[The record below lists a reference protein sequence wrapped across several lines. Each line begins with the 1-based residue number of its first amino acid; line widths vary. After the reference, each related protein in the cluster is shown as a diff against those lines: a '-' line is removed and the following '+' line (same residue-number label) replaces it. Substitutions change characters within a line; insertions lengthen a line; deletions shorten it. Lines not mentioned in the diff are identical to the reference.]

1 MDVVNVSGAVPAG
14 QQRTDALWLVG
25 CGNMAGAMVEGW
37 RSAGTDLSQAVAIR
51 PSGTPV
57 PGVRTVRTIAEAG
70 PPPGIALLGFKP
82 QKLPE
87 VAPELAAAIG
97 GETIVLS
104 MLAGVEVET
113 LRQRFPAAAAVV
125 RVMPNTPVAIRRGV
139 IAVFGEALDE
149 GKRTRV
155 GTLLAPLGYVAWCAS
170 EAELGTIGHV
180 AGSGPAYVARFIAAL
195 AAAGEGKGL
204 DPGLALTIARETVL
218 GTGWLAAAA
227 GDPMD
232 EIARRVTSPN
242 GTTQAGLAVLDA
254 ELPDL
259 IERVVA
265 AAGRRSA
272 ELTADARAIDSS
284 PTRP

>member
-1 MDVVNVSGAVPAG
+1 MDVVNVTGPLPAQGHNPAG
-14 QQRTDALWLVG
+14 LWLVG

-37 RSAGTDLSQAVAIR
+37 RSAGTNLSQAVAIR

-57 PGVRTVRTIAEAG
+57 EGVRTVTSIAEAG
-70 PPPGIALLGFKP
+70 PPPGLALLGFKP
-82 QKLPE
+82 QKLAE
-87 VAPELAAAIG
+87 VAPELAGAIG
-97 GETIVLS
+97 GQTIVLS

-113 LRQRFPAAAAVV
+113 LRRRFPAAAAVV

-139 IAVFGEALDE
+139 IAVFGEALDDAQ
-149 GKRTRV
+149 RARV
-155 GTLLAPLGYVAWCAS
+155 ATLLAPLGFVAWCAA

-195 AAAGEGKGL
+195 AAAGAGKGL

-218 GTGWLAAAA
+218 GTGWLAAATA
-227 GDPMD
+227 EPME

-254 ELPDL
+254 ELPGL
-259 IERVVA
+259 IERVVE

-272 ELTADARAIDSS
+272 ELAADARAIDSS
-284 PTRP
+284 PARP